1 MRFSDNLHYMVM
13 ISFFMHVV
21 IAGVATF
28 VIKKRHTFY
37 VPSSYKVKIIT
48 PTVKRRSA
56 KKTTSTKAAPVKK
69 TVKKATKKT
78 TKKTKES
85 KPLLSSDDIKMLEER
100 IDLLKEKK
108 RLKDMEA
115 DIDTAVDAVA
125 DKEKEFAGDEMPGP
139 DRAGGI
145 GGPGSGG
152 ILADYYNVIYRE
164 IKSAWVYTGKVEE
177 DMMTIV
183 SINIDSKGNVRVLK
197 IEKSSGNNRFDRS
210 VIRAINKA
218 SPLKKP
224 PFNIGD
230 IGLRFRP

>member
-1 MRFSDNLHYMVM
+1 MVLV
-13 ISFFMHVV
+13 SFFMHVV
-21 IAGVATF
+21 LAGVATF

-48 PTVKRRSA
+48 PTVKRPSA
-56 KKTTSTKAAPVKK
+56 KKKPSTKAAPAKK
-69 TVKKATKKT
+69 TVKKATKKI
-78 TKKTKES
+78 KKSE
-85 KPLLSSDDIKMLEER
+85 PLLSSDDIKMLEER

-115 DIDTAVDAVA
+115 DIDTAVEEVA
-125 DKEKEFAGDEMPGP
+125 EKDKEFAGDEMPGP
-139 DRAGGI
+139 DRAEGI

-152 ILADYYNVIYRE
+152 ILADYYNVVYRE

-183 SINIDSKGNVRVLK
+183 LINIDSRGNVRVLG
-197 IEKSSGNNRFDRS
+197 IEKSSGNDRFDRS

-224 PFNIGD
+224 PFNIGE

>member
-1 MRFSDNLHYMVM
+1 MVL

-56 KKTTSTKAAPVKK
+56 KKKTSTKAAPAKK

-78 TKKTKES
+78 KES
-85 KPLLSSDDIKMLEER
+85 EPLLSSDDIKMLEER
-100 IDLLKEKK
+100 IDRLKEKK
-108 RLKDMEA
+108 RLKDMES
-115 DIDTAVDAVA
+115 DIDTAVEEVA
-125 DKEKEFAGDEMPGP
+125 EKEKEFAGDEMSDQ
-139 DRAGGI
+139 DRPGGI

-164 IKSAWVYTGKVEE
+164 IKSAWVYTGKIEE

-183 SINIDSKGNVRVLK
+183 SINIDGKGNVRVLG
-197 IEKSSGNNRFDRS
+197 IERSSGNDRFDRS

-224 PFNIGD
+224 PFDIGD